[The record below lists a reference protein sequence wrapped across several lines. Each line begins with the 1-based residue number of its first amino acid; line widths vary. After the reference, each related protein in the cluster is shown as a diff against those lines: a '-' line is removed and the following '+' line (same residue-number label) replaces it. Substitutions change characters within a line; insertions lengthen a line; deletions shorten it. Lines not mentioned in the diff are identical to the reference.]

1 MFDIDFYMRHALT
14 GTLERNENP
23 VVYNIETT
31 NACNMTCQMCPRTTL
46 MTRPVETMEPGLFE
60 KIINQMKP
68 HNEHLW
74 KKWVDF
80 VKMTYAIYP
89 NEMNENHFFLYIIP
103 KVVQLHGYGDPLLD
117 KNMGRYVKY
126 LTDRGFDSY
135 FSCNPANIDIDRTIE
150 MFANGLTYIKYS
162 VESVKDDMHKEL
174 RGSKSDF
181 YKSYNNILDVMA
193 IKKAMGLKTVIVI
206 TMLNLNR
213 EGQREEFQ
221 ELQRLFETRDVYVY
235 LKSED
240 TQWYRGDKHGTKSI
254 HWSEP
259 CKHPWMSMTIK
270 SNGEVCQCM
279 EDFNN
284 AIVLGDTHTETLYD
298 IWNGE
303 KYEQLRR
310 DHLEL
315 TPGIQCTENCDM
327 ELIGD
332 GCLKKTAYI

>member
-1 MFDIDFYMRHALT
+1 MFDIDFYMRHAAT

-31 NACNMTCQMCPRTTL
+31 NTCNMTCKMCPRTTL
-46 MTRPVETMEPGLFE
+46 MTRPVETMEPELFE
-60 KIINQMKP
+60 KIVDQMKN
-68 HNEHLW
+68 HNSHLW
-74 KKWVDF
+74 RKWVDF
-80 VKMTYAIYP
+80 CKINYAIYP
-89 NEMNENHFFLYIIP
+89 DEMSENHFFLYVIP

-126 LTDRGFDSY
+126 LVERGFESY
-135 FSCNPANIDIDRTIE
+135 FSCNPANIDIDKTIE
-150 MFANGLTYIKYS
+150 IFANGLTYIKYS

-181 YKSYNNILDVMA
+181 YKSYNNILNVLA
-193 IKKAMGLKTVIVI
+193 IKKAMGLKTVVVI

-213 EGQREEFQ
+213 EAQKEEYA
-221 ELQRLFETRDVYVY
+221 ELRRLFEGKDVYVY

-240 TQWYRGDKHGTKSI
+240 TQWYRKVNHESNSI

-270 SNGEVCQCM
+270 SNGEAVMCM

-284 AIVLGDTHTETLYD
+284 AIVLGDAKHETLYD
-298 IWNGE
+298 IWNG
-303 KYEQLRR
+303 KAYESFRKN
-310 DHLEL
+310 HITKE
-315 TPGIQCTENCDM
+315 PGIQCVDHCDM
-327 ELIGD
+327 KLVGK
-332 GCLKKTAYI
+332 C